1 MLSFRNLRPQ
11 APRLAIAGAALV
23 VAATQGAAAALAEDC
38 FADWGAA
45 GAIVRAQKLMTVSEL
60 SKLAGAEVAGAILKT
75 TLCKDGDDYIY
86 KLVVRDAKGQLKT
99 VVVDARAKGKA
110 ATDQ

>member
-11 APRLAIAGAALV
+11 ALAGAALV
-23 VAATQGAAAALAEDC
+23 VAATQGGAAIAEDC
-38 FADWGAA
+38 VADWGQA

-60 SKLAGAEVAGAILKT
+60 SKSAGSQVAGEIVKT
-75 TLCKDGDDYIY
+75 TLCKDGDDYVY

-110 ATDQ
+110 ATER